1 MNPSKKYS
9 LEDIIKMDA
18 IYSIKKCFPIYGIEG
33 TEDAIKRVYR
43 GNRKALKYML
53 KCYGEIINYEN

>member
-1 MNPSKKYS
+1 
-9 LEDIIKMDA
+9 MDA
-18 IYSIKKCFPIYGIEG
+18 IYSIKKCFQIYGIEG

-53 KCYGEIINYEN
+53 ECYREILEKKMWENKWYLN

>member
-1 MNPSKKYS
+1 MNESDKYT

-43 GNRKALKYML
+43 GNSKALKYML
-53 KCYGEIINYEN
+53 TIYQEIIKEK

>member
-1 MNPSKKYS
+1 MNESDKYT

-18 IYSIKKCFPIYGIEG
+18 IYSIKKGFLIYGIEG

-53 KCYGEIINYEN
+53 DTYQEILKNH